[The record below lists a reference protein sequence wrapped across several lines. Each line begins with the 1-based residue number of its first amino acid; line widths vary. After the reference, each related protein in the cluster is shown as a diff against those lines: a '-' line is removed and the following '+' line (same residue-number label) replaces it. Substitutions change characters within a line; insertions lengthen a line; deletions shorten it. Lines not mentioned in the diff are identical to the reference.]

1 VISLELVTE
10 IAAPVERCFDLACS
24 IDLHTA
30 STDWSGE
37 RAVAGVTSGLIGL
50 GQEVTWQGRHFGFY
64 MTHTSQITKY
74 QRPHYF
80 QDRMVQGKFR
90 SFCHDHFFK
99 LNPGG
104 TLMTDVLQ
112 FEAPLGILGG
122 VVEKLLL
129 KRHMEEFLLRRNQQI
144 RLAAEGEDWRRYLR

>member
-1 VISLELVTE
+1 MISLELVTE
-10 IAAPVERCFDLACS
+10 IAAPVERCFDLECS

-112 FEAPLGILGG
+112 FEAP
-122 VVEKLLL
+122 
-129 KRHMEEFLLRRNQQI
+129 R
-144 RLAAEGEDWRRYLR
+144 WRRKVKTGGGICGNAGKPARAVVVPLSRA